1 MKVQALLNA
10 KSGGAEVATIRSDIT
25 INAAIVVLREKG
37 IGALVVCDDG
47 RKIAGIFSER
57 DVVRGLAEQGAAL
70 LDKPVATLMTSNV
83 KTVDPDAKIDDV
95 MSEMTRSRIR
105 HLPVIKDGLLC
116 GLVSIGDVVKHRLEE
131 LESETSVLRDFI
143 VGR

>member
-1 MKVQALLNA
+1 MKVQAMLNA
-10 KSGGAEVATIRSDIT
+10 KSGGGEVSTIRSDIA
-25 INAAIVVLREKG
+25 IDAAIRVLKEKG

-47 RKIAGIFSER
+47 RKIAGILSER
-57 DVVRGLAEQGAAL
+57 DVVRGLAEHGAAL
-70 LDKPVATLMTSNV
+70 MKMPVASQMTSNV
-83 KTVDPDAKIDDV
+83 KTTDPGAKVDDV

-105 HLPVIKDGLLC
+105 HLPVVSDGALC
-116 GLVSIGDVVKHRLEE
+116 GLVSIGDVVKHRLLE

>member
-1 MKVQALLNA
+1 MKVQAMLNA
-10 KSGGAEVATIRSDIT
+10 KSGGGEVLTIRSDIT
-25 INAAIVVLREKG
+25 IDAAIRVLKEKK
-37 IGALVVCDDG
+37 IGALVVSDG
-47 RKIAGIFSER
+47 GGQIAGIFSER
-57 DVVRGLAEQGAAL
+57 DVVRALADQGGSL
-70 LDKPVATLMTSNV
+70 LDKPVSSIMTSEV
-83 KTVDPDAKIDDV
+83 KTTDPGAKIDDV

-105 HLPVIKDGLLC
+105 HLPVVQDGMLC

>member
-1 MKVQALLNA
+1 MKVQAMLNA
-10 KSGGAEVATIRSDIT
+10 KSGGTQVATIRTDTT
-25 INAAIVVLREKG
+25 IDAAIAVLKEKR
-37 IGALVVCDDG
+37 IGALVVSDDG
-47 RKIAGIFSER
+47 RQIAGILSER
-57 DVVRGLAEQGAAL
+57 DVVRALADEGGSL
-70 LDKPVATLMTSNV
+70 LEKPVSSIMTSEV
-83 KTVDPDAKIDDV
+83 KTTDPSAKIDDV

-105 HLPVIKDGLLC
+105 HLPVVQDGALC

>member
-1 MKVQALLNA
+1 MKVQAMLNA
-10 KSGGAEVATIRSDIT
+10 KSGGTQVATIRTDIT
-25 INAAIVVLREKG
+25 IDAAIAVLKEKK
-37 IGALVVCDDG
+37 IGALVVSDDG
-47 RKIAGIFSER
+47 RQIAGILSER
-57 DVVRGLAEQGAAL
+57 DVVRALADEGGSL
-70 LDKPVATLMTSNV
+70 LEKPVSSIMTSEV
-83 KTVDPDAKIDDV
+83 KTTDPSAKIDDV

-105 HLPVIKDGLLC
+105 HLPVVQDGALC